1 GGDVH
6 LEAWTREAFEEYK
19 AGEEARARDL
29 AMGVVGGGD
38 GGAGVQ
44 EEVVVVEE
52 KVQEE
57 KLRIILR
64 AKDMPEVKLRVKAT
78 TKIADL
84 VAAFRAQRETE
95 VAGRGVELWFDGDRM
110 EEEDC
115 VGDADLEDL
124 SGVDVVV
131 RWNLMD
137 LMLLKGDNEEVA
149 HLAQKNKGILYKA

>member
-1 GGDVH
+1 
-6 LEAWTREAFEEYK
+6 
-19 AGEEARARDL
+19 
-29 AMGVVGGGD
+29 MGVVGGGD

-52 KVQEE
+52 KAQEE

-131 RWNLMD
+131 EFD
-137 LMLLKGDNEEVA
+137 ALMLLKGNNEEVA
-149 HLAQKNKGILYKA
+149 HLAYKNKGILYKALIEDELL